1 MCLLNL
7 DHGGLLDNG
16 SMPFGGNIVAPA
28 GSISTFGRG
37 RSEANKPAL
46 FQRYK
51 YPFYGRLAACSCCR
65 VLESAQENCFVRST

>member
-7 DHGGLLDNG
+7 DHGGLLDNR
-16 SMPFGGNIVAPA
+16 SMPFGGHVVAPV

-46 FQRYK
+46 FQRHK
-51 YPFYGRLAACSCCR
+51 HPFHGRFAARSSCR
-65 VLESAQENCFVRST
+65 VLESAQKNCFVRST